1 MDFIKISVA
10 KREKSGTH
18 LSTRLRREGRVPIV
32 LYGLKKPALSLSV
45 SGKDLERFLRTG
57 NRLVDLALEGGQRTA
72 LLRDT
77 QYDAITDELLHVDFL
92 RVDKDQE
99 IEDSVPV
106 VYKGRPKGAAEG
118 GVFQPVRSNLA
129 IVCRPADLPREIVIE
144 VEHLELHKSIHS
156 GQVVLPPGVKL
167 RGSPDLV
174 MCVVT
179 TVKLEVVAAP
189 VEAVAGEPELIGRA
203 KEEEGAEGEGEGDA
217 KGKAEGGK
225 DAKAGDKKPDAKKP
239 EAKKDDKKK

>member
-1 MDFIKISVA
+1 MDFIKIPVV

-18 LSTRLRREGRVPIV
+18 LSTQLRRQGRVPIV
-32 LYGLKKPALSLSV
+32 LYGLKKTALSLSV

-57 NRLVDLALEGGQRTA
+57 NRLVDLTMDGDNRTA

-106 VYKGRPKGAAEG
+106 VYRGRPKGASEG

-129 IVCRPADLPREIVIE
+129 VVCRPTDLPREIV
-144 VEHLELHKSIHS
+144 VDVDHLAVHESIHA
-156 GQVVLPPGVKL
+156 GQVALPAGVKL

-179 TVKLEVVAAP
+179 TIKVEAAP
-189 VEAVAGEPELIGRA
+189 APAEGTTAEPELIGRA
-203 KEEEGAEGEGEGDA
+203 KELADAEAEAEG
-217 KGKAEGGK
+217 KGKPEGGK
-225 DAKAGDKKPDAKKP
+225 DAKAAEKKP